1 MLSPPDLDSGHGDVY
16 GVDVVEVEKMLSN
29 TTLQSQQS
37 ELSSSHSHNGASL
50 TSIGSLM
57 SGAGAHT
64 HWLASLQVEEY
75 QTIDDFPNT
84 PHTVL
89 L

>member
-16 GVDVVEVEKMLSN
+16 GVDVVEVETMLSN

-37 ELSSSHSHNGASL
+37 ELSSSHSHNGVSL

-57 SGAGAHT
+57 SGAGAESLHT
-64 HWLASLQVEEY
+64 LACLTSSCRISSY
-75 QTIDDFPNT
+75 R
-84 PHTVL
+84 
-89 L
+89 

>member
-16 GVDVVEVEKMLSN
+16 GVDVETMLSN

-57 SGAGAHT
+57 SGAGAESLHT
-64 HWLASLQVEEY
+64 LACLTSS
-75 QTIDDFPNT
+75 
-84 PHTVL
+84 
-89 L
+89 

>member
-16 GVDVVEVEKMLSN
+16 GVDVVEVETMLSN

-37 ELSSSHSHNGASL
+37 ELSSSHSQNNAASL

-57 SGAGAHT
+57 SGAGAESLHT
-64 HWLASLQVEEY
+64 LACLTSSCRISNY
-75 QTIDDFPNT
+75 R
-84 PHTVL
+84 
-89 L
+89 

>member
-16 GVDVVEVEKMLSN
+16 GVDVVEVETMLSN

-37 ELSSSHSHNGASL
+37 ELSSSHSHNAASL

-57 SGAGAHT
+57 SGAGAESLHT
-64 HWLASLQVEEY
+64 LACLTSS
-75 QTIDDFPNT
+75 
-84 PHTVL
+84 
-89 L
+89 